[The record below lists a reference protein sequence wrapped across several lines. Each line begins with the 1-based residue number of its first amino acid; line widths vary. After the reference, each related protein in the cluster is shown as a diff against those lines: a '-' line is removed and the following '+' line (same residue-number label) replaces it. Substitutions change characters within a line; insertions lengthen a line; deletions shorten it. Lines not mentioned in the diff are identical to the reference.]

1 MALIDKLTA
10 IANAIR
16 SKTGS
21 TDPLS
26 LDDMPTA
33 IEGIQSGSGGEST
46 AVEPYIEETYDDSGG
61 LIDVNMVGYSKVRS
75 YAFYGCKKLALT
87 SLPSGLTSIGSYAF
101 YNCSNLALTSLPSGL
116 TNIESYAF
124 QNCKNLALTSLPS
137 GLTNISDSAFSS
149 CSNLALTSLP
159 SGLTSIGNYAFSSCS
174 NLALT
179 SLPYGITSIGREA
192 FYGCS
197 NLALTSFPDSIT
209 SIGQWAFRDCTLLPS
224 TIVLPSSLTIF
235 NSGVFKG
242 VNVTTITFTR
252 KLTSVM
258 SDMLSISDYPNLTTI
273 NVPWSQ
279 GEVNYAPWGAKN
291 ATINYN
297 YTG

>member
-116 TNIESYAF
+116 TNIERYAF
-124 QNCKNLALTSLPS
+124 QNCK
-137 GLTNISDSAFSS
+137 
-149 CSNLALTSLP
+149 NLALTSLP

>member
-101 YNCSNLALTSLPSGL
+101 
-116 TNIESYAF
+116 

-137 GLTNISDSAFSS
+137 GLTNISDS
-149 CSNLALTSLP
+149 
-159 SGLTSIGNYAFSSCS
+159 AFSSCS

>member
-124 QNCKNLALTSLPS
+124 QNCK
-137 GLTNISDSAFSS
+137 
-149 CSNLALTSLP
+149 NLALTSLP

>member
-137 GLTNISDSAFSS
+137 GLTNISNS
-149 CSNLALTSLP
+149 
-159 SGLTSIGNYAFSSCS
+159 AFSSCS

>member
-1 MALIDKLTA
+1 M
-10 IANAIR
+10 
-16 SKTGS
+16 
-21 TDPLS
+21 
-26 LDDMPTA
+26 
-33 IEGIQSGSGGEST
+33 
-46 AVEPYIEETYDDSGG
+46 
-61 LIDVNMVGYSKVRS
+61 
-75 YAFYGCKKLALT
+75 
-87 SLPSGLTSIGSYAF
+87 
-101 YNCSNLALTSLPSGL
+101 
-116 TNIESYAF
+116 
-124 QNCKNLALTSLPS
+124 
-137 GLTNISDSAFSS
+137 
-149 CSNLALTSLP
+149 
-159 SGLTSIGNYAFSSCS
+159 
-174 NLALT
+174 
-179 SLPYGITSIGREA
+179 PYGITSIGREA